1 MTMPGTFAG
10 RSDKRVCAEERQACA
25 DSGRSQDHD
34 RAAGIDPKRS
44 LVVLGGGAGAARRAA
59 DISRNLTVDRPV
71 VGAARIGMNV
81 SSGQM
86 HQNDD
91 SRGARRRGPSSLS
104 RIGVVNCLPAAYA
117 ERDLLLSKA
126 RVGAIV
132 A

>member
-1 MTMPGTFAG
+1 VAVRRTTIEPP
-10 RSDKRVCAEERQACA
+10 
-25 DSGRSQDHD
+25 
-34 RAAGIDPKRS
+34 AGIDPKRS

-104 RIGVVNCLPAAYA
+104 RLGVVNCLPAAYA

>member
-1 MTMPGTFAG
+1 VLNT
-10 RSDKRVCAEERQACA
+10 
-25 DSGRSQDHD
+25 
-34 RAAGIDPKRS
+34 
-44 LVVLGGGAGAARRAA
+44 LVATAARLVAA

-104 RIGVVNCLPAAYA
+104 RLGVVNCLPAASPAKRLA
-117 ERDLLLSKA
+117 ERLWDGNVRRGGTSVHHLSDIAVDLVYVDDADTDLC
-126 RVGAIV
+126 R
-132 A
+132 

>member
-1 MTMPGTFAG
+1 
-10 RSDKRVCAEERQACA
+10 
-25 DSGRSQDHD
+25 
-34 RAAGIDPKRS
+34 
-44 LVVLGGGAGAARRAA
+44 
-59 DISRNLTVDRPV
+59 
-71 VGAARIGMNV
+71 
-81 SSGQM
+81 M

-126 RVGAIV
+126 RGGAIV